1 MRPNHAACEWVK
13 YAMRPTA
20 LVASALLL
28 VPMTSAFSSVASG
41 FSPVASGFSRKAAQV
56 PSTQIF
62 VFETNEFWLNLHHFL
77 YVLGRAQVKM
87 RDASAPSVASGP
99 GEAERGLA
107 TLADS
112 ERRAWTESVAA
123 YATGYSRRSLVFDEA
138 LAAITRS
145 LSEVDDR
152 PTLKDV
158 AIEPALLAALAR
170 AAPIYRKVWW
180 PAHRASNE
188 AFRASLQALV
198 DRHGRAVLEFI
209 TRAYGEQWP
218 TAGFPVHLSAYV
230 DSRGAYSTFGN
241 LLVVSASRD
250 PSEQK
255 TIPLE
260 IVFHEAM
267 HQWDD
272 AVLAALQTHGLRLT
286 GPGPQN
292 LTHGMIWM
300 TAGEAVRRVAA
311 EHVPYAEAI
320 GIWKG
325 RDVGPFRAAL
335 EETWLPYVKGRGT
348 RDDGLKTLVARL
360 AVSAAAAAQAPP
372 SPAEPQVEAASPM
385 FRIETDE
392 FWLNLHHFLYVL
404 GRAESKAEDASLEA
418 VAGAPAEAERGLKN
432 LTAAEQ
438 RAWAGAVTTYSAR
451 LSQLDAIRGTPMP
464 DITAALAQA
473 DDAPTL
479 DGMSIDSGARE
490 TLERAAPLYRKVWW
504 PAHRASNQ
512 AWRTSIEKLVAQHA
526 RTILDFITR
535 AYGLEWPAAGFP
547 VHASRYSNWAGAYSS
562 VRGVL
567 VIASNYPG
575 NDGLRGLE
583 GIFHEGMHQWDG
595 QVYGLLG
602 AQAKAINATVPP
614 DLPHALI
621 WVTAGEAVRR
631 IDPAY
636 VRTVDALG
644 IWKLNSSGAREPL
657 LRLKAPLEETWL
669 PYLAGGRTRDEAM
682 AALLAKISAR
692 P

>member
-1 MRPNHAACEWVK
+1 MRPNHVAREWVK
-13 YAMRPTA
+13 YAMRSTA

-28 VPMTSAFSSVASG
+28 VPMASAFSSVASG
-41 FSPVASGFSRKAAQV
+41 FSPAASGFSRKAVQV
-56 PSTQIF
+56 PSTPIF

-77 YVLGRAQVKM
+77 YVLGRAQAKM
-87 RDASAPSVASGP
+87 RDASAPSVASAP
-99 GEAERGLA
+99 EDAERALA
-107 TLADS
+107 TLTDS
-112 ERRAWTESVAA
+112 ERRAWTEAVAV

-138 LAAITRS
+138 LAAVTRA
-145 LSEVDDR
+145 LSEADDR
-152 PTLKDV
+152 PTLGGV
-158 AIEPALLAALAR
+158 ATEAVAGIALER

-188 AFRASLQALV
+188 VFRASLQALV

-209 TRAYGEQWP
+209 TRAYGEKWP

-230 DSRGAYSTFGN
+230 DSRGAYSTYGN
-241 LLVVSASRD
+241 LLVVSATRD

-272 AVLAALQTHGLRLT
+272 AVLAALQTRGLKLT

-292 LTHGMIWM
+292 LTHAMIWM

-325 RDVGPFRAAL
+325 RDVGPFRATL
-335 EETWLPYVKGRGT
+335 EETWLPYLNGRGT

-360 AVSAAAAAQAPP
+360 AVSASAAAQAPP
-372 SPAEPQVEAASPM
+372 SPAQPHGQAASPM

-418 VAGAPAEAERGLKN
+418 VAGAPAEAQGGLRA
-432 LTAAEQ
+432 LTTAEQ
-438 RAWAGAVTTYSAR
+438 RVWADAVAGYSIG
-451 LSQLDAIRGTPMP
+451 LSQLDTIRGTPMP
-464 DITAALAQA
+464 DITAALTQA
-473 DDAPTL
+473 DDASTL
-479 DGMSIDSGARE
+479 DGISIDSGARE
-490 TLERAAPLYRKVWW
+490 TLERAAPLYRKAWW

-512 AWRTSIEKLVAQHA
+512 AWRTSIEKLVAQHG

-535 AYGLEWPAAGFP
+535 AYGLQWPAAGFP
-547 VHASRYSNWAGAYSS
+547 VHASRYANWAGGYSS

-567 VIASNYPG
+567 VIASSYPG

-595 QVYGLLG
+595 HVYSLLG
-602 AQAKAINATVPP
+602 AQAKARKATVPS
-614 DLPHALI
+614 DMPHALI

-631 IDPAY
+631 VDAGY
-636 VRTVDALG
+636 TRTVDALG
-644 IWKLNSSGAREPL
+644 IWKLTSSGAREPL
-657 LRLKAPLEETWL
+657 LRLKAPLEEIWL
-669 PYLAGGRTRDEAM
+669 PYLAGLGTRDKAI
-682 AALLAKISAR
+682 AAILARISAR